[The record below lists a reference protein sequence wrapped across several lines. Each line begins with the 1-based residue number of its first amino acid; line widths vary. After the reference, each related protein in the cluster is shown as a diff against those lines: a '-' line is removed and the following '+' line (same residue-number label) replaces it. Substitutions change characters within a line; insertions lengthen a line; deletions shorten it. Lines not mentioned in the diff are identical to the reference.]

1 MNGLGQAPAN
11 QAVKAAASPRQ
22 TISDLSLTILEKTSR
37 MNNRID
43 IIAGRMLPE
52 AANMTQCGENPQPAC
67 LEQALNQINDVLSEA
82 LNKTE
87 FIIEKL

>member
-11 QAVKAAASPRQ
+11 QAVKAASSPRQ

-52 AANMTQCGENPQPAC
+52 AVNMTQCSENPQPVC